1 MIAAALRHRALTV
14 FHEVF
19 HEREFAN
26 AYAPMQA
33 RSIARARRKSTP
45 VAGPRIASIWLRA
58 HPFGI

>member
-14 FHEVF
+14 FHE
-19 HEREFAN
+19 REFVN

-33 RSIARARRKSTP
+33 RSIARAQRKSTP
-45 VAGPRIASIWLRA
+45 VAGPRIASIVLRA